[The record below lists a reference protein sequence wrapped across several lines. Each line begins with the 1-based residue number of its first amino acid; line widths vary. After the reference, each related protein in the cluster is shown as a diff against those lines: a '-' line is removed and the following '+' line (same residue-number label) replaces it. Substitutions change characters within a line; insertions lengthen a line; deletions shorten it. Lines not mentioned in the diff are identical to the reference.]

1 MGRSNLERRLEILAF
16 ALLTA
21 WSSAHADDG
30 LGLARGG
37 NPNDV
42 TISGVSSGAAMA
54 IQYAVAH
61 SSSVQGV
68 GSIAGPGWGCA
79 DGRIS
84 VAINNCMCGRQSPV
98 PNVAAARTLAGRGAI
113 DRLASGRPQAL
124 KRSYVFQSGAD
135 HTVVKQSG
143 QASIDF
149 LTAFIG
155 QTPAVDRG
163 NAVDGSDRA
172 GHGIVSPDGIDSCQ
186 FDGSE
191 KSYVRRCRAED
202 NAGKLFLALYAPDS
216 AYDANKRVK
225 YIPETEVWKFGQQP
239 IIDKIGKS
247 DAKVA
252 GDAIWGLPYSTERR
266 KNFDMA
272 DTGYLYVP
280 SSCRSSGSRCRIH
293 IALHGCKQNAKEFA
307 NTAGYNNWADY
318 YHVIV
323 IYPALEPVALP
334 SEEVCA
340 MPPAFS
346 IADSSWV
353 KPNLNG
359 CWDWWGYLDNER
371 PQAKRYLTKK
381 APQIRV
387 IESIIDEVTR

>member
-1 MGRSNLERRLEILAF
+1 MKCRFGILAF
-16 ALLTA
+16 ALLTGL
-21 WSSAHADDG
+21 SPAHADDG
-30 LGLARGG
+30 IGLARGG

-61 SSSVQGV
+61 SSSVVGV

-84 VAINNCMCGRQSPV
+84 VAINDCMCGRQSPA
-98 PNVAAARTLAGRGAI
+98 PNVAAARTLAGRGSI
-113 DRLASGRPQAL
+113 DRLVSGKPLAL
-124 KRSYVFQSGAD
+124 KRSYVFQSAED

-155 QTPAVDRG
+155 QTPIVDRG

-172 GHGIVSPDGIDSCQ
+172 GHGFVSPDGTDSCQ
-186 FDGSE
+186 FDGNE
-191 KSYVRRCRAED
+191 KSYVRRCGAED
-202 NAGKLFLALYAPDS
+202 NAGKLFLALYDPGS
-216 AYDANKRVK
+216 TYDANKRVK
-225 YIPETEVWKFGQQP
+225 HIPEAEVWEFRQQP
-239 IIDKIGKS
+239 IIDKIRAS
-247 DAKVA
+247 DGKVA
-252 GDAIWGLPYSTERR
+252 GDVIWGLPFSTERR
-266 KNFDMA
+266 KNFDLA

-280 SSCRSSGSRCRIH
+280 PSCRSSGSRCRVH
-293 IALHGCKQNAKEFA
+293 IALHGCKQTAKEFA
-307 NTAGYNNWADY
+307 STAGYNNWADY
-318 YHVIV
+318 YRVIV
-323 IYPALEPVALP
+323 IYPALEPDAPL

-340 MPPAFS
+340 MPPAFPL
-346 IADSSWV
+346 ANLSWV
-353 KPNLNG
+353 KPNPNG
-359 CWDWWGYLDNER
+359 CWDWWGYLDDER

-387 IESIIDEVTR
+387 IESIISEATR